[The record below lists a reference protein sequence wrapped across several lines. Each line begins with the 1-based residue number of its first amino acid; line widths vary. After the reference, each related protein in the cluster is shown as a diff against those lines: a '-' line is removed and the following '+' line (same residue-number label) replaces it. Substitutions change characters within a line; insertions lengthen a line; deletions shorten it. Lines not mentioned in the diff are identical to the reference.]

1 MENIGNRIKNCRY
14 ELNMTQEELGA
25 LLGVQKAAIQKYES
39 STVVNLKLETIE
51 KLCKIFDVSPNYLLG
66 WRMDL
71 TASQS
76 ANRDVVTAL
85 VEKHFGKESKKIVRD
100 FYVLNDEARSK
111 VGAYIADLRK
121 IRGYRR

>member
-1 MENIGNRIKNCRY
+1 MNEIGKKIKWCRT
-14 ELNMTQEELGA
+14 ELGMTQEELGE
-25 LLGVQKAAIQKYES
+25 LLGVKKAAIQKYES
-39 STVVNLKLETIE
+39 STVVNLKLETIQ
-51 KLCKIFDVSPNYLLG
+51 KLCETFDVSPNYLLG

-76 ANRDVVTAL
+76 VNRDVITAL
-85 VEKHFGKESKKIVRD
+85 VEEHFGKESKKMVRD
-100 FYVLNDEARSK
+100 FYVLNDEARAK